1 MMSSACPALIRRRA
15 LCSADS
21 HLTDV
26 GHEAQRCDITW
37 AALKAETVGRQLL
50 QGEPS
55 GGGPSQQ
62 GMAAQG
68 ADQSWGPRFPGS
80 PGLQHRLVPTPSHS
94 LVLLQPRSL
103 ERAWR
108 GPSAQP
114 PTFQVLSRLSPELEG
129 SPHLSLQGLLTHL
142 LACPESEP
150 CLPAG
155 AESEGQNAG
164 ATQELGR
171 HWNPG

>member
-1 MMSSACPALIRRRA
+1 MAVKICRQNVKENTGGACSLGSFEGRDCRK
-15 LCSADS
+15 
-21 HLTDV
+21 
-26 GHEAQRCDITW
+26 
-37 AALKAETVGRQLL
+37 AAPPRIQCPLVSPWGRPVTA
-50 QGEPS
+50 GDGRS
-55 GGGPSQQ
+55 GGRPEL
-62 GMAAQG
+62 G
-68 ADQSWGPRFPGS
+68 AKVPRLPRAPAS
-80 PGLQHRLVPTPSHS
+80 SGLPNPQHS